1 MTNLDLFDSNGSG
14 DKSDEQDESPSAAIR
29 RLIEL
34 LNRWEHAYYVLDAP
48 EVPDSEYDRVYQ
60 ALQQLENS
68 HPDLIQSDSPTQ
80 RVGGKPAD
88 GFEQVKHRVPMLS
101 LGNAFDDSDV
111 LAFDRRVKELADLP
125 IDTTIA
131 YAVDPKF
138 DGLAISIHYKNGIFQ
153 QAITRGDGTV
163 GEDVS
168 TNVKTI
174 RSLPLKLKGSKV
186 PEHLEVR
193 GEIFI
198 DRKSV
203 V

>member
-88 GFEQVKHRVPMLS
+88 GFEQVKHRVPM
-101 LGNAFDDSDV
+101 
-111 LAFDRRVKELADLP
+111 P
-125 IDTTIA
+125 ID
-131 YAVDPKF
+131 
-138 DGLAISIHYKNGIFQ
+138 
-153 QAITRGDGTV
+153 
-163 GEDVS
+163 
-168 TNVKTI
+168 
-174 RSLPLKLKGSKV
+174 GSRNW
-186 PEHLEVR
+186 PTCR
-193 GEIFI
+193 
-198 DRKSV
+198 
-203 V
+203 

>member
-1 MTNLDLFDSNGSG
+1 MTNLDLFDSKGSG
-14 DKSDEQDESPSAAIR
+14 DNSDSRGESPTVAMR
-29 RLIEL
+29 RLIDL

-48 EVPDSEYDRVYQ
+48 EVPDSEYDKVYRS
-60 ALQQLENS
+60 LQQIENN
-68 HPDLIQSDSPTQ
+68 HPELIQNDSPTQ

-88 GFEQVKHRVPMLS
+88 GFEQVRHRVPMLS
-101 LGNAFDDSDV
+101 LGNAFEDSDV

-138 DGLAISIHYKNGIFQ
+138 DGLAISIHYTNGMFD

-168 TNVKTI
+168 AN
-174 RSLPLKLKGSKV
+174 
-186 PEHLEVR
+186 
-193 GEIFI
+193 
-198 DRKSV
+198 
-203 V
+203 